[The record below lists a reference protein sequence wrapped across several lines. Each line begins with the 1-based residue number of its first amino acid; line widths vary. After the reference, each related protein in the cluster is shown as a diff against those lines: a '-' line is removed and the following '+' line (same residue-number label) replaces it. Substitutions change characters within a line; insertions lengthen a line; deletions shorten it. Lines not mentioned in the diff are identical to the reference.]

1 MSHYITRRKRRQR
14 WEAETRNLIKTLQS
28 NRELRYE
35 LGLLRSAGYQRA
47 PIRWHGPDLHDST
60 YPIALTDT
68 GVSDLRL
75 EQIAGTS
82 ELDPDLI
89 NRCIAGRDHIL
100 THLKRQVTQDIVKVM
115 EARNAIQQYTQQQ
128 GGTYPKY
135 RIMWSCWVGVPA

>member
-14 WEAETRNLIKTLQS
+14 WEAEMRNLIKTLQS

-60 YPIALTDT
+60 FPIALTDQ
-68 GVSDLRL
+68 GARSLRVQ
-75 EQIAGTS
+75 EFANTITI
-82 ELDPDLI
+82 DPDLV
-89 NRCIAGRDHIL
+89 RYHKDPAWLRGHMRVKAVEDIADHLI
-100 THLKRQVTQDIVKVM
+100 KVG
-115 EARNAIQQYTQQQ
+115 AVQQYTQSQD
-128 GGTYPKY
+128 GHVPKH